1 MSEDLNTQTREISPD
16 QGNHA
21 ARIRDRSPAVST
33 RFTGK
38 LSWTCTRD
46 IRASAEARGLAGRSA
61 FTPAIAQAACLAAQ
75 CGAGRPGPSCSRRVA
90 GRPGAGSPSV
100 IEGAARQ
107 TRYPPF
113 CMVTGT
119 RRYRSR
125 RVQSRMICA
134 RAARTAQRAN
144 PAALVAGQSRLAW
157 RPPWRRS
164 GKRAP
169 RPPRCRAGP
178 LVARRLYPSPEDA
191 ARPGVHRQ
199 SPLLLCRGG
208 LGLDEGRVL
217 VFERLAH
224 PAVPALSDRR

>member
-125 RVQSRMICA
+125 RVQSRMIRACCA
-134 RAARTAQRAN
+134 DCPACEPGGSGRRSVPAGLAPAMAAEREASAAPAPVPGRAAGSTAPVSQPRRCG
-144 PAALVAGQSRLAW
+144 PA
-157 RPPWRRS
+157 RRS
-164 GKRAP
+164 
-169 RPPRCRAGP
+169 
-178 LVARRLYPSPEDA
+178 PS
-191 ARPGVHRQ
+191 V
-199 SPLLLCRGG
+199 PLLLCRGG

>member
-107 TRYPPF
+107 TRYPPLWAV
-113 CMVTGT
+113 ML
-119 RRYRSR
+119 R
-125 RVQSRMICA
+125 
-134 RAARTAQRAN
+134 
-144 PAALVAGQSRLAW
+144 
-157 RPPWRRS
+157 
-164 GKRAP
+164 
-169 RPPRCRAGP
+169 
-178 LVARRLYPSPEDA
+178 
-191 ARPGVHRQ
+191 
-199 SPLLLCRGG
+199 
-208 LGLDEGRVL
+208 GLDAVVVAHNGTFAPSGMRAKDPAWVL
-217 VFERLAH
+217 RRAKRWLP
-224 PAVPALSDRR
+224 PA

>member
-1 MSEDLNTQTREISPD
+1 MSHLSEGAIDHAPRVLAAAPAHHNSATSGIAPLGMTGLSANTRDSQLPRPADILAGLLTVRDSGRNGRQSS
-16 QGNHA
+16 QGWA
-21 ARIRDRSPAVST
+21 ARREEPP
-33 RFTGK
+33 G
-38 LSWTCTRD
+38 
-46 IRASAEARGLAGRSA
+46 RAKY
-61 FTPAIAQAACLAAQ
+61 
-75 CGAGRPGPSCSRRVA
+75 PS
-90 GRPGAGSPSV
+90 
-100 IEGAARQ
+100 
-107 TRYPPF
+107 F

-169 RPPRCRAGP
+169 RPPRCRAGL
-178 LVARRLYPSPEDA
+178 LVARRLYPSPADA
-191 ARPGVHRQ
+191 ARPGVHLQ

-224 PAVPALSDRR
+224 PAVPALSE